1 MPMKTLVDLIE
12 HHKLIRRLALLWACT
27 LNTVI
32 LLRVT
37 EPDVI
42 TALGAAGATVIT
54 AVVGI
59 LTSVIAFYQH
69 HRSQDDA

>member
-1 MPMKTLVDLIE
+1 MTIVDLIE
-12 HHKLIRRLALLWACT
+12 KHKLIRRLALLWACT
-27 LNTVI
+27 LNTII

-37 EPDVI
+37 EPEVI

-54 AVVGI
+54 AVTGI

-69 HRSQDDA
+69 HRSQGDA